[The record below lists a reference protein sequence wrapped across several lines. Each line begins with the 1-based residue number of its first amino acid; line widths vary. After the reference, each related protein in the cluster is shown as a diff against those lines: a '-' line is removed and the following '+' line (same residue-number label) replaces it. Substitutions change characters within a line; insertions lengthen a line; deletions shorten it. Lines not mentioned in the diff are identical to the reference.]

1 MTTEG
6 FFRTWEDN
14 TEHFLG
20 IEINEKKMER
30 LNKMRSLC
38 REVASRDSGITA
50 PFNPF
55 STKEKNASVFLEF
68 TSPLWTFDTTIT
80 NKLSELFSMADGFA
94 IAEGDGSI
102 RITFD
107 ILDMWDKFGYDNDME
122 HGK

>member
-1 MTTEG
+1 MTIDG
-6 FFRTWEDN
+6 FFRTWEDD

-20 IEINEKKMER
+20 IEINETKMER
-30 LNKMRSLC
+30 LNKMRDLC
-38 REVASRDSGITA
+38 REIASRDRSITA
-50 PFNPF
+50 PFHPF
-55 STKEKNASVFLEF
+55 STKEKNASVFLEI

-80 NKLSELFSMADGFA
+80 KKLAELFSLADGFA